1 MMQVSI
7 PNDSDVLEHFE
18 ARTRVYTCMM
28 EVKIHPFS
36 TNRLASKEA
45 LSRLQTEIGPFYRVI
60 CDLG

>member
-1 MMQVSI
+1 MMKASLT
-7 PNDSDVLEHFE
+7 NDSDVLEHFE

-36 TNRLASKEA
+36 TNRLASKEV